1 MTIRGNWEQRRA
13 EAASRMGEID
23 RRTFVKLGGAGAAAL
38 VFGYGPFTEKVWA
51 QPRFSDYPFKLGVA
65 SGDPLPD
72 GVVLWT
78 RLAPEPLAEDGLGG
92 MPNKKVP
99 VQWQVATDESFANV
113 VREGMEFAYPE
124 LSHSVHV
131 EVGGLNPASEYFY
144 RFKAGPERSPVGRT
158 KTAPAL
164 GVSLAEMNFAFV
176 SCQQYEHGYFTAYRR
191 MAEQEQLDLVVHLG
205 DYIYE
210 YGPNQYVAP
219 GGNVRDHVGPEIVTL
234 ADYRRRHAQYR
245 TDEDLQAAHAAFPF
259 VVTWDDH
266 EVENNYADE
275 IPEREQ
281 SVEAFIRRRAA
292 AYQAYY
298 EHMPLRRSS
307 VPSGPD
313 MLLYRRLT
321 YGNLAEFNVMDT
333 RQYRDDQ
340 AAGDGTDPPNP
351 GSLDPARTLTGEAQ
365 EKWLLDGLAAS
376 GTTWNV
382 LAQQVFFAQRDFQI
396 GEGQRFSMDA
406 WDGYVGSRDRISN
419 SIQERGVQ
427 NPVVLTGDVHNNWA
441 CDLKAN
447 YDDQGS
453 KTLGVEFVGTSI
465 TSGGDGADTSPGQEA
480 TVAENPHIKF
490 FSGQCGYVR
499 CTLTPDEWRAD
510 FRVLPYVSKPGSP
523 IYTRASFVTEAGNPG
538 LRQVDANAV
547 QGTRV
552 SAAAIESDAERIK
565 AQEEADRKGRKL
577 R

>member
-13 EAASRMGEID
+13 EAVSRMGEID
-23 RRTFVKLGGAGAAAL
+23 RRTFVKLGGASAAAL
-38 VFGYGPFTEKVWA
+38 IFGYGPFTERVWA
-51 QPRFSDYPFKLGVA
+51 EPRFSDYPFKLGVA
-65 SGDPLPD
+65 SGDPAPD

-78 RLAPEPLAEDGLGG
+78 RLAPDPLNGGG
-92 MPNKKVP
+92 MPDKKVP
-99 VQWQVATDESFANV
+99 VQWQVATDEGFANV
-113 VREGMEFAYPE
+113 VLEGMEFARPE
-124 LSHSVHV
+124 LAHSVHV

-144 RFKAGPERSPVGRT
+144 RFRAGPELSPVGRT

-164 GVSLAEMNFAFV
+164 GASLAEMSFAFV

-219 GGNVRDHVGPEIVTL
+219 GGNVRAHSGPEIVTL
-234 ADYRRRHAQYR
+234 SDYRNRHAQYR
-245 TDEDLQAAHAAFPF
+245 TDEDLQAAHAAFPWA
-259 VVTWDDH
+259 VTWDDH

-275 IPEREQ
+275 VPEARTLTPTT
-281 SVEAFIRRRAA
+281 EAFLRRRAA
-292 AYQAYY
+292 AYQSYY

-307 VPSGPD
+307 VPTGPD
-313 MLLYRRLT
+313 MLLYRRLA
-321 YGNLAEFNVMDT
+321 YGNLAEFNVLDT

-340 AAGDGTDPPNP
+340 AANDGTDPPNP
-351 GSLDPARTLTGEAQ
+351 ESLDPNRTLTGDEQ
-365 EKWLLDGLAAS
+365 ERWLLDGLAAS
-376 GTTWNV
+376 GATWNV
-382 LAQQVFFAQRDFQI
+382 LAQQVFFAQRDFNTDDT
-396 GEGQRFSMDA
+396 QRFSMDA

-419 SIQERGVQ
+419 FIRERGAL

-447 YDDQGS
+447 YDDPAS
-453 KTLGVEFVGTSI
+453 ETFGVEFVGTSI

-499 CTLTPDEWRAD
+499 CRLTPDEWRTD
-510 FRVLPYVSKPGSP
+510 FRVLPYVSQPGAP
-523 IYTRASFVTEAGNPG
+523 VYTRASFVTEAGNPG
-538 LRQVDANAV
+538 LQQVDANTV

-552 SAAAIESDAERIK
+552 SAAAIESDVERIK
-565 AQEEADRKGRKL
+565 AQEEVGGR
-577 R
+577 RNRR